1 MVSAEHLAESFSIGA
16 LTMPRLHR
24 RRLGNITYRLGRK
37 LHVNPSTESFVNDPE
52 ADAML
57 TRQRRAPFI
66 VPVKV

>member
-1 MVSAEHLAESFSIGA
+1 
-16 LTMPRLHR
+16 MPRLHR